1 MINPTDPSGAP
12 LRVSVDNLLEGVQV
26 IDRGWRYTY
35 VNPAAARHGQRKA
48 DELVGRTMMEC
59 YPGIDRTELFR
70 VLERVM
76 ATGVR
81 ETFANEFTFPSGDRR
96 WFDLA
101 IGPVPDGICI
111 LSLDVTDLR
120 RTELELHHAQRLDAI
135 GQLAGGI
142 AHDFNNQLT
151 LIQGVA
157 QLLLEGHQDDGTRA
171 DLEAICA
178 AVERSAALTQ
188 RLVAFSRRQVLRV
201 EPMDLNQVV
210 RNVETLFRRV
220 LRADIAIALEF
231 NGEPAVITGDAQKLE
246 NALTNLAVNA
256 SDAMPHGGRLTIGT
270 SIVELTDEDAV
281 QHPTMTKGRY
291 AVLAVSDTGDGMDA
305 ATRAQIFQ
313 PFFTTKP
320 AGKGT
325 GLGLSMV
332 YGTVKQMG
340 GFIWVYSEIG
350 SGTTFRLYFPT
361 TSDLPRARQPE
372 APDVRP
378 RPGATVLVV
387 DDNEGIRELVVR
399 ALSRHGYHVE
409 SAADG
414 EEALERIR
422 TVGALPDLLLADIVM
437 PGVSGVD
444 LVREIGEGRTRVLFM
459 SGYSQ
464 SAIPDVV
471 AVGGLLEKPFT
482 VNELLHAVAQAL
494 AP

>member
-1 MINPTDPSGAP
+1 MINPTDPSGGP
-12 LRVSVDNLLEGVQV
+12 LRVSVDNLLEGVQI
-26 IDRGWRYTY
+26 IDREWRYVY
-35 VNPAAARHGQRKA
+35 VNPAAARHGQRSA
-48 DELVGRTMMEC
+48 DELLGRTMMEC
-59 YPGIDRTELFR
+59 YPGIEKTDMFR

-76 ATGVR
+76 ATEQR
-81 ETFANEFTFPSGDRR
+81 EALANEFTFPSGDKR

-101 IGPVPDGICI
+101 ISPVPDGICI

-157 QLLLEGHQDDGTRA
+157 QLLLDGQEDASIRT
-171 DLEAICA
+171 DLEAICS
-178 AVERSAALTQ
+178 AVERSAALTL

-201 EPMDLNQVV
+201 EAIDINQVV
-210 RNVETLFRRV
+210 RNIETLFRRV
-220 LRADIAIALEF
+220 LRADIALELQF
-231 NGEPAVITGDAQKLE
+231 HGEPAVITGDAQKLE

-256 SDAMPHGGRLTIGT
+256 SDAMPNGGRLTIGT
-270 SIVELTDEDAV
+270 SVSELTDEDAL
-281 QHPTMTKGRY
+281 QHPTMSRGRY
-291 AVLAVSDTGDGMDA
+291 AVLSVSDTGQGMDA
-305 ATRAQIFQ
+305 ATKAQIFQ

-325 GLGLSMV
+325 GLGLAMV

-361 TSDLPRARQPE
+361 TSEMPREHPRE
-372 APDVRP
+372 APQARP

-387 DDNEGIRELVVR
+387 DDNDGIRELVVR

-409 SAADG
+409 SAADAA
-414 EEALERIR
+414 EAHNRIR
-422 TVGALPDLLLADIVM
+422 AMGALPDLLLADIVM
-437 PGVSGVD
+437 PGASGVD
-444 LVREIGEGRTRVLFM
+444 LVRDIGEGQTRVLFM

-464 SAIPDVV
+464 RAIPDVV

-482 VNELLHAVAQAL
+482 VNELLRAVEQAL
-494 AP
+494 T

>member
-1 MINPTDPSGAP
+1 MINPTDPTGGP
-12 LRVSVDNLLEGVQV
+12 LRVSVDNLLEGVQI
-26 IDRGWRYTY
+26 IDRGWRYVY
-35 VNPAAARHGQRKA
+35 LNPAAARHGQRSA
-48 DELVGRTMMEC
+48 DELIGRTMMEC
-59 YPGIDRTELFR
+59 YPGIENTDLFR

-76 ATGVR
+76 ASGQR
-81 ETFANEFTFPSGDRR
+81 ETLANEFTFPSGDKR

-101 IGPVPDGICI
+101 ISLVPDGICI
-111 LSLDVTDLR
+111 LSLDVTDFR

-157 QLLLEGHQDDGTRA
+157 QLLLDAQDNESIRT

-178 AVERSAALTQ
+178 AVERSAALTL

-201 EPMDLNQVV
+201 EPIDLNQVV
-210 RNVETLFRRV
+210 RNLETLFRRV
-220 LRADIAIALEF
+220 LRADIAIDLQF
-231 NGEPAVITGDAQKLE
+231 HSEPAVITGDAQKLE

-256 SDAMPHGGRLTIGT
+256 SDAMPNGGRLTIGT
-270 SIVELTDEDAV
+270 SIVELTDEDAL
-281 QHPTMTKGRY
+281 QHPTMSKGRY
-291 AVLAVSDTGDGMDA
+291 AVLTVSDTGQGMDA
-305 ATRAQIFQ
+305 ATRSQIFQ

-325 GLGLSMV
+325 GLGLPMV

-361 TSDLPRARQPE
+361 TSEMPRERLRE
-372 APDVRP
+372 APQARP

-387 DDNEGIRELVVR
+387 DDNDGIRELVVR

-409 SAADG
+409 AAADAD
-414 EEALERIR
+414 EAHDRIR
-422 TVGALPDLLLADIVM
+422 TMGALPDLLLADIVM
-437 PGVSGVD
+437 PGASGFE
-444 LVREIGEGRTRVLFM
+444 LARAIGEGPTRILFM

-464 SAIPDVV
+464 RAIPDVA

-482 VNELLHAVAQAL
+482 VNELLRAVEQAL
-494 AP
+494 T

>member
-1 MINPTDPSGAP
+1 MINSTDPTGGP
-12 LRVSVDNLLEGVQV
+12 LRVSVDNLLEGVQI
-26 IDRGWRYTY
+26 IDRNWRYVY
-35 VNPAAARHGQRKA
+35 VNAAAARHGQRTA

-59 YPGIDRTELFR
+59 YPGFGDTAIFR
-70 VLERVM
+70 VIERVM
-76 ATGVR
+76 TTGQR
-81 ETFANEFTFPSGDRR
+81 ETLANEFGFPSGDRR

-101 IGPVPDGICI
+101 IDPVPDGICI

-120 RTELELHHAQRLDAI
+120 RAELELHHAQRLDAI

-157 QLLLEGHQDDGTRA
+157 QLLLEVQENDPIRA
-171 DLEAICA
+171 DLEAICS
-178 AVERSAALTQ
+178 AVERSAALTR

-201 EPMDLNQVV
+201 EPIDLNQVV
-210 RNVETLFRRV
+210 RNLETLFRRV
-220 LRADIAIALEF
+220 LRADIETHF
-231 NGEPAVITGDAQKLE
+231 HFHPEPAVITGDAQKLE

-256 SDAMPHGGRLTIGT
+256 SDAMPNGGRLTIGT
-270 SIVELTDEDAV
+270 SVSELTDEDAL
-281 QHPTMTKGRY
+281 QHPTMAKGRY
-291 AVLAVSDTGDGMDA
+291 AVLSVSDTGQGMDE
-305 ATRAQIFQ
+305 ATKAQIFQ

-325 GLGLSMV
+325 GLGLAMV

-350 SGTTFRLYFPT
+350 MGTTFRLYFPT
-361 TSDLPRARQPE
+361 TSELPVDHPREVPQ
-372 APDVRP
+372 VRL

-387 DDNEGIRELVVR
+387 DDNEGIRDLVVR
-399 ALSRHGYHVE
+399 ALSRHGYQVE
-409 SAADG
+409 SAVDA
-414 EEALERIR
+414 EEALGRIR
-422 TVGALPDLLLADIVM
+422 TMGALPDLLLADIVM
-437 PGVSGVD
+437 PGASGVD

-464 SAIPDVV
+464 RAIPDVV

-482 VNELLHAVAQAL
+482 VNELLHAVEQAL
-494 AP
+494 T

>member
-1 MINPTDPSGAP
+1 MINPTDPSGGP
-12 LRVSVDNLLEGVQV
+12 PRLSVDNLLEGVQI
-26 IDRGWRYTY
+26 IDGDWRYVY
-35 VNPAAARHGQRKA
+35 VNSAAARHGQRSA

-59 YPGIDRTELFR
+59 YPGIERTDMFR
-70 VLERVM
+70 ALERVV
-76 ATGVR
+76 ATGQR
-81 ETFANEFTFPSGDRR
+81 EALANEFTFPSGDKR

-101 IGPVPDGICI
+101 ISPVPDGICI

-157 QLLLEGHQDDGTRA
+157 QLLLEVQEDESVRT
-171 DLEAICA
+171 DLEAICS

-201 EPMDLNQVV
+201 APTDLNQVV
-210 RNVETLFRRV
+210 RNLETLFRRV
-220 LRADIAIALEF
+220 LRADIAIYLQF
-231 NGEPAVITGDAQKLE
+231 HGEPAVITGDAQKLE

-256 SDAMPHGGRLTIGT
+256 SDAMPNGGRLTIGT
-270 SIVELTDEDAV
+270 SVVELTEEDAL
-281 QHPTMTKGRY
+281 QHPTMSKGRY
-291 AVLAVSDTGDGMDA
+291 AVLSVSDTGHGMDE
-305 ATRAQIFQ
+305 ATKAQIFQ

-325 GLGLSMV
+325 GLGLPMV
-332 YGTVKQMG
+332 YGTVKQMS

-350 SGTTFRLYFPT
+350 TGTTFRLYFPT
-361 TSDLPRARQPE
+361 TSEMPLELPRETPQA
-372 APDVRP
+372 RP

-387 DDNEGIRELVVR
+387 DDNDGIRELVVR

-409 SAADG
+409 AAADAS
-414 EEALERIR
+414 EAHDRIR
-422 TVGALPDLLLADIVM
+422 TMGALPDLLLADIVM
-437 PGVSGVD
+437 PGASGVD
-444 LVREIGEGRTRVLFM
+444 LVREIGEGQTRVLFM

-464 SAIPDVV
+464 RAIPDVV

-482 VNELLHAVAQAL
+482 VNELLHAVEQAL
-494 AP
+494 A

>member
-1 MINPTDPSGAP
+1 MINPTDPSGTP
-12 LRVSVDNLLEGVQV
+12 LRISVDNLLEGVQI
-26 IDRGWRYTY
+26 IDRGWRYKY
-35 VNPAAARHGQRKA
+35 VNPAAARHGQRTA
-48 DELVGRTMMEC
+48 DELIGRTMMEC
-59 YPGIDRTELFR
+59 YPGIERTDLFR

-76 ATGVR
+76 SNGQR
-81 ETFANEFTFPSGDRR
+81 ETLANEFTFPSGDKR

-101 IGPVPDGICI
+101 ISTIPDGICI

-157 QLLLEGHQDDGTRA
+157 HLLLDGEENESIRT
-171 DLEAICA
+171 DLEAICS
-178 AVERSAALTQ
+178 AVERSAALTL

-201 EPMDLNQVV
+201 EPIDLNQVV
-210 RNVETLFRRV
+210 RNLGTLFRRV
-220 LRADIAIALEF
+220 LRADIAIDLQF
-231 NGEPAVITGDAQKLE
+231 HGEPAVITGDAQKLE

-256 SDAMPHGGRLTIGT
+256 SDAMPNGGRLTIGT
-270 SIVELTDEDAV
+270 SIVELTDEDAQ
-281 QHPTMTKGRY
+281 QHPTMAKGRY
-291 AVLAVSDTGDGMDA
+291 AVLIVSDTGQGMDA
-305 ATRAQIFQ
+305 ATRSQIFQ

-320 AGKGT
+320 PGKGT
-325 GLGLSMV
+325 GLGLPMV

-350 SGTTFRLYFPT
+350 SGTIFRLYFPT
-361 TSDLPRARQPE
+361 TSEPPRDRPRE
-372 APDVRP
+372 APQATP

-387 DDNEGIRELVVR
+387 DDNDGIRELVVR
-399 ALSRHGYHVE
+399 ALSRHGYHVDA
-409 SAADG
+409 AADVG
-414 EEALERIR
+414 EAHDRIR
-422 TVGALPDLLLADIVM
+422 AMGALPDLLLADVVM
-437 PGVSGVD
+437 PGASGVD
-444 LVREIGEGRTRVLFM
+444 LAREIGEGRTRVLFM

-482 VNELLHAVAQAL
+482 VDELLRAVERAL
-494 AP
+494 T